1 MSKPEHDHKKTFE
14 SDSIGKLLLKMSI
27 PATIG
32 MIVNALYNLVDTIF
46 VGQGVG
52 PMGIAGLTIGL
63 PIQMLIGAL
72 GMTFGTGAA
81 SIISRRLGEKRPD
94 EAAKTAVNA
103 FVLAFISSL
112 SIMILGEIFIDPLL
126 IAFGATDTIL
136 PYANEYMQVI
146 LLGSFFLSFSMVG
159 NNISRAEGQPKI
171 AMLTMI
177 IGAGMNIIL
186 DPIFIFG
193 LGMGI
198 RGAAI
203 ATVISQFFSFTFIM
217 RFMISGKSHL
227 PLKWSYVKL
236 DTAIA
241 KEINTLGLPTMVR
254 QGGMSALAL
263 VINNVLR
270 YYGGDFGIA
279 TYGMMNRLFMFTL
292 MPIFGIVH
300 GYQPIAGYSFG
311 AKLVDRLKEV
321 NQKAMMTTSFM
332 SFIGFMVLQFGAE
345 LLIRMFT
352 SDETLVQMAVPA
364 LRISSSA
371 LFLLGLQVI
380 GSTYFM
386 SVGKAF
392 PAFFLSLSRQFI
404 FLIPLVL
411 ILPRFFGLNGV
422 WYALPLADVLSVIV
436 TMTWFSISWRKTK
449 IELSAEVSPEN
460 IAPLKV

>member
-1 MSKPEHDHKKTFE
+1 VSKQEHDHKKTFE

-63 PIQMLIGAL
+63 PIQALIGAL

-81 SIISRRLGEKRPD
+81 SIISRRLGEKKPD
-94 EAAKTAVNA
+94 DAAKTAVNA
-103 FVLAFISSL
+103 FVLAFIFSL
-112 SIMILGEIFIDPLL
+112 SIMILGELFIDPLL
-126 IAFGATDTIL
+126 IIFGSTETVL
-136 PYANEYMQVI
+136 PYAREYMQVI
-146 LLGSFFLSFSMVG
+146 LLGSFFLSFAMVG

-177 IGAGMNIIL
+177 IGAGLNIIL

-203 ATVISQFFSFTFIM
+203 ATVISQFCSFAFIM

-227 PLKWSYVKL
+227 PLKWSYIKM
-236 DTAIA
+236 DTKIA
-241 KEINTLGLPTMVR
+241 KEINTLGLPTLVR

-270 YYGGDFGIA
+270 HYGGDFGIA

-300 GYQPIAGYSFG
+300 GYQPIAGYSYG
-311 AKLVDRLKEV
+311 ARLFDRLREV
-321 NQKAMMTTSFM
+321 NKKAIMTTSFM
-332 SFIGFMVLQFGAE
+332 SFVGFLFLQFFAE

-352 SDETLVQMAVPA
+352 RDETLVQMAVPA

-371 LFLLGLQVI
+371 IFLLGLQVI
-380 GSTYFM
+380 CSTYFM
-386 SVGKAF
+386 TVGKAF

-411 ILPRFFGLNGV
+411 ILPTFFGLRGV
-422 WYALPLADVLSVIV
+422 WYALPLADIFSTIV
-436 TMTWFSISWRKTK
+436 TVTWFSISWRKTK
-449 IELSAEVSPEN
+449 IEMTAESDG
-460 IAPLKV
+460 IAEPAIQ